1 MFFWAA
7 FRKRRVWFVALMV
20 KTMIGTYG
28 HPQQDLEQISIE
40 TWLPPQDPLLQ
51 SLLQST
57 IELLK
62 SCRCEDKIQ
71 YPKRGMATCQKLCTQ
86 TPQAN
91 HKRHQLM
98 YKSFYVFLYIIREG
112 VRFPEFKDRS
122 SSFSNQQTA
131 PKDRDEATATYLQEG
146 QTLDQ

>member
-1 MFFWAA
+1 
-7 FRKRRVWFVALMV
+7 
-20 KTMIGTYG
+20 
-28 HPQQDLEQISIE
+28 
-40 TWLPPQDPLLQ
+40 
-51 SLLQST
+51 
-57 IELLK
+57 
-62 SCRCEDKIQ
+62 
-71 YPKRGMATCQKLCTQ
+71 
-86 TPQAN
+86 
-91 HKRHQLM
+91 M